1 MTKKCGWR
9 EIAVSSRE
17 VKVYD
22 RVILYKAAH
31 LEGVLCV
38 CMWYHMTIFGKSV
51 SLLWYASSDLVC
63 HSTTSAMRP
72 LTELTAVDALA
83 VDGQTVSPL
92 CPPCTSRERMNR
104 KTKKSANQR
113 RRPVRI
119 TRKQGKTQALAHQEN
134 PKPTNLPAQ
143 TNGNETRLLFRF
155 TVRVWTTLSSTVDVA
170 LIATFASSH
179 CFWPS

>member
-1 MTKKCGWR
+1 MTKQCGWR

-38 CMWYHMTIFGKSV
+38 CMRYHMTIFGKSV
-51 SLLWYASSDLVC
+51 SLLWYASSALVC

-83 VDGQTVSPL
+83 IDGQTVSPRV
-92 CPPCTSRERMNR
+92 PPV
-104 KTKKSANQR
+104 
-113 RRPVRI
+113 PP
-119 TRKQGKTQALAHQEN
+119 EN
-134 PKPTNLPAQ
+134 K
-143 TNGNETRLLFRF
+143 
-155 TVRVWTTLSSTVDVA
+155 
-170 LIATFASSH
+170 
-179 CFWPS
+179 